1 MRIYIS
7 YNIVK
12 TFGGLP
18 MTYKEL
24 LKIAK
29 KYPNCCEGSYS
40 NRKFNSQVYDSVRIS
55 VTKDDLKGG

>member
-1 MRIYIS
+1 
-7 YNIVK
+7 
-12 TFGGLP
+12 

-24 LKIAK
+24 LRIAK